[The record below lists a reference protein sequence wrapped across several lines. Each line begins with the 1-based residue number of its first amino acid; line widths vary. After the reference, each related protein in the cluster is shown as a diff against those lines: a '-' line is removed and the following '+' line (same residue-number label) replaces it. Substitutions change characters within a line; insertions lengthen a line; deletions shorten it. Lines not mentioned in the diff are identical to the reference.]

1 MFLKKNHNFPLSM
14 TPEMA
19 IFAIQ
24 AKWVKNVFFFLMGN
38 IECGFE
44 QVNFLWK
51 YKFMYIAGKKTSSHV
66 YLYKVTLNIK
76 LKIIL
81 EGHSGSFSYTVLE
94 FFVLLLISWSKL
106 LLKNVQHLL
115 NSPYMYI
122 HMHHK
127 WLKMY
132 L

>member
-1 MFLKKNHNFPLSM
+1 MFLKKNSENHNFPLSM

-51 YKFMYIAGKKTSSHV
+51 YKFMYIAGKKNEFSCLSV
-66 YLYKVTLNIK
+66 QSNPKYKVKDHFRGPFRVLFIHSPWIFRFIINIMIETFTEK
-76 LKIIL
+76 CSTPIELPIYV
-81 EGHSGSFSYTVLE
+81 YT
-94 FFVLLLISWSKL
+94 
-106 LLKNVQHLL
+106 HA
-115 NSPYMYI
+115 P
-122 HMHHK
+122 
-127 WLKMY
+127 
-132 L
+132 